1 MRRNILSG
9 QSRPNTGWKQP
20 HSDISH
26 DNDKK
31 RKKKKIP
38 MVDSFMWPFA
48 VSFESVE
55 YRKKIVIF
63 IPVDSTTQVI

>member
-1 MRRNILSG
+1 MSG

-20 HSDISH
+20 HGDISH
-26 DNDKK
+26 DNNKK

-38 MVDSFMWPFA
+38 MVCSFMWPFV

-55 YRKKIVIF
+55 YRKNKVIF
-63 IPVDSTTQVI
+63 IPVDSST